1 MNRIK
6 RIAGIAWVLLGILGI
21 GYLVRTAASEIA
33 KKPVI
38 DTIIQWAVFI
48 VVFIPVGVG
57 MVLFGYYAV
66 RGEYDS

>member
-6 RIAGIAWVLLGILGI
+6 RIAGIAWALLGILGI

-38 DTIIQWAVFI
+38 DTVIQWAVFI